1 MDDYHP
7 SYHIMSTICLGL
19 KFFTESEL
27 CVQLLDLVKV
37 VDKEQFWADIELLN
51 HEMKFEVQRLSLG
64 LWG

>member
-37 VDKEQFWADIELLN
+37 VDKEQF
-51 HEMKFEVQRLSLG
+51 
-64 LWG
+64 